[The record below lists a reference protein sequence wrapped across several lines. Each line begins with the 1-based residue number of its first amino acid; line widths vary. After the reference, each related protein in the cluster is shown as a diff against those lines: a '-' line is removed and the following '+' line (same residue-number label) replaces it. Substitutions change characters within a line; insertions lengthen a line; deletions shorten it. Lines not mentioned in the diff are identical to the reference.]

1 MDNENVVSVEN
12 NEAIKIDENKTSKVK
27 KLMKLL
33 PMLLFLIGLIAL
45 FVFIDV
51 SSDMSHAKDYAQ
63 DIVTNKIENGSGGKV
78 IDIDIT
84 SVETNRFKGEAEDEY
99 GLFEYLSSNPIT
111 SVDGTQYKSHV
122 EEIQKE
128 DGLNVYKLS
137 ITAYEIKGECTFENR
152 DGKKMTEEFSLTVF
166 YISVANRWTFIS
178 DDSIFED
185 GRSLKSL
192 CEGDVRTYVTLTYD
206 VKTCRID
213 ITDSVKENSET
224 MIYGKVYI
232 TDHYGDEYG
241 ARFKATYEYDSSNL
255 EYEQTEFEMEEP
267 VKNKK

>member
-1 MDNENVVSVEN
+1 MDNENVISVEN
-12 NEAIKIDENKTSKVK
+12 NEDINIEKNETTKAK

-33 PMLLFLIGLIAL
+33 PLLLVLIGLVAL
-45 FVFIDV
+45 FVFVDI

-166 YISVANRWTFIS
+166 HISMANHWTFIS

-185 GRSLKSL
+185 GRNLKSI
-192 CEGDVRTYVTLTYD
+192 CEGDVRTYITLTYD
-206 VKTCRID
+206 VKNCQIN
-213 ITDSVKENSET
+213 ITDTVKENSET
-224 MIYGKVYI
+224 ILYGKVYI

-241 ARFKATYEYDSSNL
+241 ARFKATYKYNGSDF
-255 EYEQTEFEMEEP
+255 EYEQTDFEMEEP